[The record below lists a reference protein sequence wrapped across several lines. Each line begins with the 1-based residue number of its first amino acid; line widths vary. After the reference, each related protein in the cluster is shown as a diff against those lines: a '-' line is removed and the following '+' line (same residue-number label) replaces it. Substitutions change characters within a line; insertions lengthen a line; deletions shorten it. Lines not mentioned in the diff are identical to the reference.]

1 MKTNSIQE
9 NNQSPPPP
17 PPPAAILIAS
27 HIFSPKRLHFLS
39 ECLLSLLCQ
48 TYQSISIYLSISFDS
63 KELKN
68 LFSTMIL
75 QNANILSAN
84 QHPTTKIYY
93 YIQLQKT
100 PQMRHI
106 QFLCSEIA
114 KYNVEYMAAMAAP
127 PPISWIF
134 FSDDDD
140 MYSPTRIDIFMERIR
155 YCLIELK
162 TKHIQ
167 EEQFIGVYE
176 NLIGKDHRQQ
186 RHEYWCY
193 CVRFPIMQRFFEK
206 LAPYPDI
213 IDHKC
218 CDIMLAEYFRRMR
231 LDLYYSSIEE
241 TLYQYRRDESND
253 DSIIGTISTL
263 KTKIVR
269 PSNPPDIHD
278 IAMVDYL
285 LDWNDYLHGD
295 GNMNI
300 YFHDTFLRTTTGSS
314 FDSILKHEFLNDYP
328 YLDFI
333 DQSRVE
339 ILREYHEK
347 IRKVCFEL
355 YDIME

>member
-1 MKTNSIQE
+1 METNSIQE
-9 NNQSPPPP
+9 NNQSQTPTPPPV
-17 PPPAAILIAS
+17 AILIAS
-27 HIFSPKRLHFLS
+27 HIFSAKRLYFLS
-39 ECLLSLLCQ
+39 ECIISLLCQ

-63 KELKN
+63 EELKN
-68 LFSTMIL
+68 LFSIMIL
-75 QNANILSAN
+75 QNASIHSAN
-84 QHPTTKIYY
+84 QHSTTKIYY
-93 YIQLQKT
+93 FIQPQKT

-106 QFLCSEIA
+106 QLLCSEIA
-114 KYNVEYMAAMAAP
+114 KYNVEGAAEP
-127 PPISWIF
+127 PHPWIF

-140 MYSPTRIDIFMERIR
+140 TYAPTRIEKFMERIR
-155 YCLIELK
+155 YCLFQLN
-162 TKHIQ
+162 TQHIQ

-176 NLIGKDHRQQ
+176 NLIGKEHRQQ

-193 CVRFPIMQRFFEK
+193 CVRFSIIQRFFDK

-231 LDLYYSSIEE
+231 PDFYYSSIEE
-241 TLYQYRRDESND
+241 TLYHYRRDESNE
-253 DSIIGTISTL
+253 DSIIGTIGTL

-278 IAMVDYL
+278 IAIVDYL
-285 LDWNDYLHGD
+285 LDWNEYLHGD
-295 GNMNI
+295 ENMNI
-300 YFHDTFLRTTTGSS
+300 YFHDTFLRTTTGTT
-314 FDSILKHEFLNDYP
+314 FEYILKQEFLNDYP

-333 DQSRVE
+333 DQSH
-339 ILREYHEK
+339 IKTLREYHEK